1 VDYGFTVPTNPIGGN
16 IWYFW
21 IRAQG
26 GDPTSDPN
34 YGQGAFW
41 GLDGVLL
48 GRGAQN
54 HADGGQLKYNG
65 ADPDCWTWR
74 RLQLGE
80 TGDGGNGN
88 ALSPGSTHILN
99 LWAGSAGFTID
110 QIVIT
115 NYSGDID
122 DATLTGIAHDNN
134 RTGMACDPCDARFG
148 GYPGAPGGNQPPH
161 CVIPGFPVDH
171 PHNYRYL
178 DDIYDD
184 EQALAGTAAATAR
197 FIRATDI
204 AQHQI
209 GLVRYSSVADTV
221 SELACL
227 ESDGVACDTNVIENA
242 LVNPL
247 MNRGQTYAGGGTN
260 IPDAL
265 EEAIKMLSSDSPHYG
280 RSGALPV
287 IILMTDG
294 EPHLLGSL
302 DADNVGCHAGSLYPG
317 GTPAQECT
325 MFMAMRAREQG
336 IRIYSI
342 SMGSGADIL
351 LLLAIADATGG
362 LHRQADSAEDL
373 DEVFDDIQLHLTSAP
388 IRALYHRESAEE
400 SWQMYPLTL
409 TEAAPFAITG
419 KGITALSEWTL
430 GPLPILMTAQPA
442 TLVADGVATSTI
454 VATALRVGHYYWNE
468 LKPAVDGP
476 ITFTASSG
484 TITPV
489 TTLTVGGVATAVLTS
504 GLDVGQAV
512 ITATNGEMT
521 GVVTIALVPN
531 TPDAITLV
539 AEQTTLPADGQS
551 TSAITATVTDAG
563 GNPVADS
570 TPVTLTATLGTL
582 TFGSGSAE
590 IPLRGH
596 TRDGLITATFTAGLK
611 PGRAHVEVTAGR
623 IQGRVWLNLY
633 ARVFLPLVLRY

>member
-1 VDYGFTVPTNPIGGN
+1 
-16 IWYFW
+16 
-21 IRAQG
+21 
-26 GDPTSDPN
+26 
-34 YGQGAFW
+34 
-41 GLDGVLL
+41 
-48 GRGAQN
+48 
-54 HADGGQLKYNG
+54 
-65 ADPDCWTWR
+65 
-74 RLQLGE
+74 
-80 TGDGGNGN
+80 
-88 ALSPGSTHILN
+88 
-99 LWAGSAGFTID
+99 
-110 QIVIT
+110 
-115 NYSGDID
+115 
-122 DATLTGIAHDNN
+122 
-134 RTGMACDPCDARFG
+134 
-148 GYPGAPGGNQPPH
+148 
-161 CVIPGFPVDH
+161 
-171 PHNYRYL
+171 
-178 DDIYDD
+178 
-184 EQALAGTAAATAR
+184 
-197 FIRATDI
+197 
-204 AQHQI
+204 
-209 GLVRYSSVADTV
+209 
-221 SELACL
+221 
-227 ESDGVACDTNVIENA
+227 
-242 LVNPL
+242 
-247 MNRGQTYAGGGTN
+247 
-260 IPDAL
+260 
-265 EEAIKMLSSDSPHYG
+265 
-280 RSGALPV
+280 
-287 IILMTDG
+287 
-294 EPHLLGSL
+294 
-302 DADNVGCHAGSLYPG
+302 
-317 GTPAQECT
+317 